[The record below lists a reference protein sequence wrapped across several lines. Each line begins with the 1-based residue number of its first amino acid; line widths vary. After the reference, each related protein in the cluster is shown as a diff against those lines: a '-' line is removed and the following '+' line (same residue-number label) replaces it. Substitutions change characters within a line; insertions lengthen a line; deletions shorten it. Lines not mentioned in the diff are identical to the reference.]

1 MQTYRIGILRGYLD
15 KVPQY
20 KIPKKVSCASVPGV
34 QSIKPTISKV
44 EIHCQQHPDGKEF
57 SVVFKGDNLWFCRE
71 ISIKRGQSCLLSVD
85 ISAKDVAQKQIQ
97 YFHGI
102 ESIDKTLRIGESDHN
117 KFVEVAVRSL
127 FHIETKNVQMSFNV
141 RMLAFLFYCNT
152 TQLGANCIT
161 NILSEK

>member
-1 MQTYRIGILRGYLD
+1 MPFTKVLILQYNMQTYRIGILRGYLD

-20 KIPKKVSCASVPGV
+20 KIPKRVSRGSIPDVG
-34 QSIKPTISKV
+34 SIKPTISKV

-71 ISIKRGQSCLLSVD
+71 ISIKRGESCLLSVD

-102 ESIDKTLRIGESDHN
+102 DKTLRIGESDHN
-117 KFVEVAVRSL
+117 KFVEVAVQSL
-127 FHIETKNVQMSFNV
+127 FHIGTKNVQMSFNV
-141 RMLAFLFYCNT
+141 RMLAF
-152 TQLGANCIT
+152 
-161 NILSEK
+161 